1 MCARNTAV
9 DLLVRSEDS
18 NSVVRIILKIQSWR
32 ISSGDSYLKSDC
44 EALTSKPGA
53 FRKALSCNSD
63 VHACCDLFAAATR
76 VRVVDHLHYKCEKS
90 PSNKTNTHARKKD
103 LFIGVEQ
110 VVSSTICGIS
120 IRGVIGKILPCS
132 RVQRLADCLSQK

>member
-9 DLLVRSEDS
+9 DHLVRSEDS
-18 NSVVRIILKIQSWR
+18 DSVVRLFLR
-32 ISSGDSYLKSDC
+32 FEAGDFYLKGDC

-53 FRKALSCNSD
+53 FCQALSCNSD

-76 VRVVDHLHYKCEKS
+76 VRVVDHLHYKCQKS
-90 PSNKTNTHARKKD
+90 LLNNKKKD

-110 VVSSTICGIS
+110 VVSSTIRGIS
-120 IRGVIGKILPCS
+120 VWGVVGKILPCP

>member
-18 NSVVRIILKIQSWR
+18 DSVVRLLLR
-32 ISSGDSYLKSDC
+32 FEAGDSYLKGDC

-53 FRKALSCNSD
+53 FCQALSCDSD

-132 RVQRLADCLSQK
+132 RVQRLADCLSQVDG